1 MDKKENKKFPHEYRF
16 TNFVVLCRSF
26 AYACVPHIV
35 PFPDTTAMVL
45 AEKPFLWSAKTFP
58 VPFFSCS
65 CSCRARQGKF
75 CKFFALTLAMLLV
88 TIFYCFVEVT
98 VFEKVSSGRDN
109 LSTFL

>member
-1 MDKKENKKFPHEYRF
+1 MDKKENVKFPHEYRF

-58 VPFFSCS
+58 VPFL
-65 CSCRARQGKF
+65 F
-75 CKFFALTLAMLLV
+75 CKFFALTLAMLPV